1 VTESSAGER
10 APRPS
15 LLPVVVLVL
24 AIGGAFAFVAVVTG
38 LSADRVRDFVDSL
51 GVAGPLG
58 FILVAALL
66 ACALFPGPL
75 LAGASGA
82 LFGTALGTPVSIVSA
97 TLGAVLAFTI
107 SRRVARQ
114 SVEHTVGDRLP
125 GLREWLERNGFLA
138 VLYARIAPG
147 LPYTVVNYVAGL
159 TRIRLASF
167 AAATAIGTSPRAFAY
182 TALGGHLGNLRSPEA
197 LVAIGL
203 LVAMAIGGLLLAR
216 QRANLRR

>member
-1 VTESSAGER
+1 MADPPEDR
-10 APRPS
+10 ARRRQ
-15 LLPVVVLVL
+15 LLPVVAL
-24 AIGGAFAFVAVVTG
+24 AVVVGGTFAAVAAITG
-38 LSADRVRDFVDSL
+38 LSADGVRDMVDSL
-51 GVAGPLG
+51 GVAGPFA
-58 FILVAALL
+58 FIVVAALL

-82 LFGTALGTPVSIVSA
+82 LFGTALGTPVSIASA
-97 TLGAVLAFTI
+97 VLGGVLAFTI
-107 SRRVARQ
+107 SRRIARQ
-114 SVEHTVGDRLP
+114 SVESMVGNRLP

-159 TRIRLASF
+159 TRIRLSSF

-182 TALGGHLGNLRSPEA
+182 TALGGNLGNLRSPEA

-203 LVAMAIGGLLLAR
+203 LVAMAVGGIVLAR
-216 QRANLRR
+216 RGANFER